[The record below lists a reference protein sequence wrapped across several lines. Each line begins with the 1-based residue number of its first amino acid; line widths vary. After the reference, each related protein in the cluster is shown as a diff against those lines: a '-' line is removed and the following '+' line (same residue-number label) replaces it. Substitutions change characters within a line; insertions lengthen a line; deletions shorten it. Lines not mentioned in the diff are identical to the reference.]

1 MCVCVCTVVGIV
13 VDCVFCL
20 VALKSTT
27 HNSVINTQS
36 CTCLARIIAVQ
47 IILGVKYFSGLFE
60 CIPCTNRHTCIHS
73 YMHILYIQ
81 GPYLRLDMKHV
92 KKYVYKLQ
100 CCILKLHYLNC
111 NPWHEG
117 CSHQMHFPDPIGF
130 FVHAVRLFSALTV
143 IRCNHQRQVT
153 RYRRIFGIHG

>member
-1 MCVCVCTVVGIV
+1 MQTDVCVCVCTVVGIV

-60 CIPCTNRHTCIHS
+60 CIPCTNRHTF
-73 YMHILYIQ
+73 
-81 GPYLRLDMKHV
+81 
-92 KKYVYKLQ
+92 
-100 CCILKLHYLNC
+100 LHA
-111 NPWHEG
+111 H
-117 CSHQMHFPDPIGF
+117 
-130 FVHAVRLFSALTV
+130 FVHPRPVSTV
-143 IRCNHQRQVT
+143 GYEACQEICV
-153 RYRRIFGIHG
+153 